1 MLTVFMFLF
10 LLLSISAI
18 VALVVGLIKPERVI
32 RWGATRTR
40 PRVLLITVP
49 TILVSFIFA
58 SYFASKSITPEEK
71 LAMDKKREEQQIAKE
86 QEKKKKAEE
95 KKIQQENEKKEK
107 EENERK
113 QKEAKEKKAQEE
125 AEDKVKKEAE
135 EQQKQAELEKK
146 KQEQQE
152 KKAQE
157 ELKKQEKEA
166 AAFEN
171 NVKKVVNKK
180 FGEKK
185 VESIQINDNLGTE
198 NENDKIVLITAE
210 GKENVS
216 KNYTKKGMWTDTVSI
231 LKDLS
236 NEKNISEITF
246 FYKYPLIDAYGNE
259 KKDTVMKINLNRDT
273 LDKINFDNFS
283 YDNLPKIS
291 NQYWEHPMPINLR
304 I

>member
-40 PRVLLITVP
+40 RRVLLITVP

-125 AEDKVKKEAE
+125 AEVKVKKEAE

-157 ELKKQEKEA
+157 EAEAKVKKEAEEQQKLAQIEKEKEQPKTPA
-166 AAFEN
+166 TPNGTTADVNVGSYSKDAIKTTLNRLNDNINSWKTMNGGKLNTHDVVAINSDLKFVLEHVQDLESDIGSNSQIEQFKRAINAHINAFEQGS
-171 NVKKVVNKK
+171 VN
-180 FGEKK
+180 
-185 VESIQINDNLGTE
+185 
-198 NENDKIVLITAE
+198 
-210 GKENVS
+210 
-216 KNYTKKGMWTDTVSI
+216 
-231 LKDLS
+231 
-236 NEKNISEITF
+236 NIS
-246 FYKYPLIDAYGNE
+246 KLLIQANA
-259 KKDTVMKINLNRDT
+259 L
-273 LDKINFDNFS
+273 
-283 YDNLPKIS
+283 
-291 NQYWEHPMPINLR
+291 
-304 I
+304 

>member
-40 PRVLLITVP
+40 RRVLLITVP

-125 AEDKVKKEAE
+125 AEVKVKKEAE

-157 ELKKQEKEA
+157 EAEAKVKKEAEEQQKLAQIEKEKEQPKTPA
-166 AAFEN
+166 TPNGTTADVNGGSYSKDAIKTTLNRLNDNINSWKTMNGGKLNTHDVVAINSDLKFVLEHVQDLESDIGSNSQIEQFKRAINAHINAFEQGS
-171 NVKKVVNKK
+171 VN
-180 FGEKK
+180 
-185 VESIQINDNLGTE
+185 
-198 NENDKIVLITAE
+198 
-210 GKENVS
+210 
-216 KNYTKKGMWTDTVSI
+216 
-231 LKDLS
+231 
-236 NEKNISEITF
+236 NIS
-246 FYKYPLIDAYGNE
+246 KLLIQANA
-259 KKDTVMKINLNRDT
+259 L
-273 LDKINFDNFS
+273 
-283 YDNLPKIS
+283 
-291 NQYWEHPMPINLR
+291 
-304 I
+304 

>member
-40 PRVLLITVP
+40 RRVLLITLP

-107 EENERK
+107 EE
-113 QKEAKEKKAQEE
+113 KAQEE
-125 AEDKVKKEAE
+125 AEVKVKKEAE

-157 ELKKQEKEA
+157 EAEAKVKKEAEEQQKLAQIEKEKEQPKTPA
-166 AAFEN
+166 TPNGTTADVNGGSYSKDAIKTTLNRLNDNINSWKTMNGGKLNTHDVVAINSDLKFVLEHVQDLESDIGSNSQIEQFKRAINAHINAFEQGS
-171 NVKKVVNKK
+171 VN
-180 FGEKK
+180 
-185 VESIQINDNLGTE
+185 
-198 NENDKIVLITAE
+198 
-210 GKENVS
+210 
-216 KNYTKKGMWTDTVSI
+216 
-231 LKDLS
+231 
-236 NEKNISEITF
+236 NIS
-246 FYKYPLIDAYGNE
+246 KLLIQANA
-259 KKDTVMKINLNRDT
+259 L
-273 LDKINFDNFS
+273 
-283 YDNLPKIS
+283 
-291 NQYWEHPMPINLR
+291 
-304 I
+304 